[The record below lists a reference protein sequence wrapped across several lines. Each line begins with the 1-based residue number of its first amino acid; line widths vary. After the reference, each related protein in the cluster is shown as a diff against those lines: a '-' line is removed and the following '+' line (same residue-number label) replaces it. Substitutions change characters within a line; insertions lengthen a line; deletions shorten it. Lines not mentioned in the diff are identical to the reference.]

1 MYLLKRCIIESE
13 SRIDLESTLFSGQT
27 FRWNKIRNHENIYWG
42 IIGSDIVMIR
52 QETPVSLEAMST
64 SESIGGVDAAECL
77 RRYFTLDVDT
87 GNLFPDHFRVSYSRI
102 WGMVGRYLG
111 VRLLR
116 QAPFE
121 AMVTF
126 MCAQGI
132 GMGLI
137 RRQVEMIA
145 GRYGQPV
152 VAETPWGKIRAHLFP
167 APSALASAT
176 VDELSACTNNN
187 RIRAANIMAM
197 ARLVESGAVSL
208 DVDQSPVRTME
219 ELRESLCR
227 MRGIGMKIADCI
239 ALFGFGRFEA
249 FPVDTHVRQYLRDWF
264 GVDTARK
271 SLTHANYLLLQAEA
285 GAILGPGHAG
295 YAGHILFHCWR
306 KEVRRMTAY

>member
-1 MYLLKRCIIESE
+1 
-13 SRIDLESTLFSGQT
+13 
-27 FRWNKIRNHENIYWG
+27 
-42 IIGSDIVMIR
+42 
-52 QETPVSLEAMST
+52 MST

-152 VAETPWGKIRAHLFP
+152 VAETPWGKIRTHLFP

-271 SLTHANYLLLQAEA
+271 SLTHANYLRLQAEA